1 MSSCWPM
8 LIQFPILIA
17 FYGLLNKNIDLRGAM
32 FIPGWITDLSI
43 PETIFTL
50 PFRIP
55 FLGDQI
61 HLLPILYTLTMIFSM
76 KITQSASSA
85 ASGQAGMMKFMTY
98 GMPLIFFFILYNAP
112 SGLLV
117 YWSATNIISIGSQVY
132 VNKKKGTQF
141 KLEIQKEDE
150 EKALAKKKKRRK

>member
-1 MSSCWPM
+1 
-8 LIQFPILIA
+8 
-17 FYGLLNKNIDLRGAM
+17 
-32 FIPGWITDLSI
+32 
-43 PETIFTL
+43 
-50 PFRIP
+50 
-55 FLGDQI
+55 
-61 HLLPILYTLTMIFSM
+61 MIFSM

-98 GMPLIFFFILYNAP
+98 GMPLIFFFILDNAP